1 LLNPFLLADAT
12 VGGLSIDPVTLA
24 VGIAGGAVVGLVVSY
39 FVFYNRKG
47 GRTKVQVIQRDPT
60 GQMRRKTVTVDELD
74 SSKREMRTLL
84 LERDLI
90 SATLTKV
97 YEAESDGQITKEER
111 EIIARKYSSQIR
123 DFESKLRD
131 RELIVEVGELE
142 RLRDELLSLF
152 KDKIQNIESRLDQA
166 KERLQP
172 VRQQEASRPD
182 IRQETPRPA
191 RTTAPVASLEPTDDL
206 EKAVERKAPPK
217 KDDTEGEKRVKAL
230 RDEVMDA
237 LAELEQI
244 DTRKENE
251 AA

>member
-1 LLNPFLLADAT
+1 MLNPFLLADAT
-12 VGGLSIDPVTLA
+12 AGGLSIDPVTLA
-24 VGIAGGAVVGLVVSY
+24 IGIAGGAAVGLAVSY
-39 FVFYNRKG
+39 FVFYNKRG
-47 GRTKVQVIQRDPT
+47 GRTKVQVIQRDPS

-123 DFESKLRD
+123 DFEAKLRD
-131 RELIVEVGELE
+131 KELIVEVGELE

-152 KDKIQNIESRLDQA
+152 KEKIQNIESRLDQA

-172 VRQQEASRPD
+172 VRQETRPD
-182 IRQETPRPA
+182 VRQETPRPA
-191 RTTAPVASLEPTDDL
+191 RTAAPVEPTDDL
-206 EKAVERKAPPK
+206 ERVVERKAPAK
-217 KDDTEGEKRVKAL
+217 KDDSEGEKRVKAL

-251 AA
+251 IA